1 MPNWVTSKVKAPEG
15 VIQAMVNK
23 EGNIDFGKIIK
34 FDGEFPWNG
43 ILVDAETAAERTL
56 NLPLNSHPMIGSLQQ
71 SSRDRVDVSGLSD
84 EGFEQ
89 FIQMLRNHRKTGY
102 LHCMDFARSA
112 WGTKWNAF
120 EPNVD
125 GPESASFETAWS
137 FPEPIFIKLSQ
148 MFPDATIEVAYADED
163 IGSNCG
169 TVIFKGGEVV
179 SRDESSGW
187 NSMSLADREKW
198 TAFAYE
204 VKGWERDQEDD

>member
-23 EGNIDFGKIIK
+23 EGNIDFEKIIK

-71 SSRDRVDVSGLSD
+71 SSRDRVDVSNLSD

-120 EPNVD
+120 ESNVD
-125 GPESASFETAWS
+125 GPESASFETACMRS
-137 FPEPIFIKLSQ
+137 RAGSATKKTTEQPAPRQPDVNCPIHLAPHRQAVS
-148 MFPDATIEVAYADED
+148 ESGL
-163 IGSNCG
+163 GS
-169 TVIFKGGEVV
+169 
-179 SRDESSGW
+179 SAR
-187 NSMSLADREKW
+187 
-198 TAFAYE
+198 
-204 VKGWERDQEDD
+204 